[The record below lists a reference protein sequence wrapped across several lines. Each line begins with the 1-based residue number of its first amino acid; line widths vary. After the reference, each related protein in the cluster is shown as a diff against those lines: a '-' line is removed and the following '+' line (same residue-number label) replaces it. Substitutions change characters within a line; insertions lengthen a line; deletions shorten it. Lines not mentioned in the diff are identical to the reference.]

1 MDSNAAW
8 GVVEEGGT
16 VAEGGP
22 GVAEMG
28 VGVHTHAHAFAAAES
43 ALGFAHLPD
52 LSPSA

>member
-16 VAEGGP
+16 VVEGGP
-22 GVAEMG
+22 RVAEMG
-28 VGVHTHAHAFAAAES
+28 AGMGTFTAAES

-52 LSPSA
+52 LSPPA